1 MKETILSEHDNRLD
15 VLRSYKVLD
24 SGKEKVYDDIA
35 RLTAELCDAPICLI
49 SLVEEDRQWFKAE
62 VGLGLSETKIEQSIC
77 VNAIAQDAY
86 LEIEDTQLNELTKR
100 NELCQG
106 ERAIRFYA
114 GAILRTMN
122 GWPLGTLCVLDFKP
136 RRLTSLQ
143 KRVLEVNANSLT
155 RQLELTRA
163 LIEKVQ
169 GADFNK
175 AAIHVPAISD
185 KLKSDIENR
194 FAKLTRREKE
204 VMSLI
209 TGHSGNLTSKEIAIK
224 LDISHR
230 TVDHHRSKILSKM
243 KVDSVAE
250 LICITLTSG
259 IASNMNV
266 T

>member
-1 MKETILSEHDNRLD
+1 
-15 VLRSYKVLD
+15 
-24 SGKEKVYDDIA
+24 
-35 RLTAELCDAPICLI
+35 
-49 SLVEEDRQWFKAE
+49 
-62 VGLGLSETKIEQSIC
+62 
-77 VNAIAQDAY
+77 
-86 LEIEDTQLNELTKR
+86 
-100 NELCQG
+100 
-106 ERAIRFYA
+106 
-114 GAILRTMN
+114 MN

-230 TVDHHRSKILSKM
+230 TVDHHLS
-243 KVDSVAE
+243 
-250 LICITLTSG
+250 LIHI
-259 IASNMNV
+259 
-266 T
+266 